1 MKDERLYIDG
11 QLVDIDDNTKIT
23 LDIKS
28 NLFRDVSKMTSNNT
42 YTVKLPKTVRN
53 QMLLKHVDLVQSN
66 DTYAYIMHNARYF
79 RNGVEVIKDG
89 RATILASTDEAI
101 EISIVWGL
109 FPNFSSLIS
118 NGTQLNQL
126 ESTDRI
132 MFTSANNVD
141 DYESTL
147 ASNYFYADY
156 DFVKHDNTVDYSWR
170 AGGGM
175 IYPETSS
182 RTNTTVSFGGFGGR
196 HTSSSKGFLHPVVR
210 VPYILSL
217 IKNNVG
223 VDFQFTGS
231 AKEYIDTLIVPL
243 IAKKSNELTFD
254 NNFEA
259 TIGALSSAGAVTLTI
274 KTASNVFSQAAGDAV
289 TTLTVTSD
297 ATLIMDIKAEWSFD
311 ITGAK
316 PNGHTTWHEGGVS
329 KSYDNYSFRGGYYLK
344 MTVKSGTETT
354 DYVMGSTQSLLSVRV
369 PKGYQGVVRYQY
381 TGYGKVEV
389 KSGDKITMEW
399 VKVAAL
405 KSATFYGG
413 TMKATLQSDDNV
425 PSGGYFPIAINLPKI
440 KIIDFVKFLAAITGT
455 FPLQMSQDGIVQFV
469 PLSTVWENKSQAKDW
484 TRRLI
489 AQGNE
494 NKPKNIDFTMD
505 GYGQHNLYKWKAD
518 DTVVGN
524 YDGDMTIS
532 NETLET
538 EKTIIEFPFA
548 ATDGSNVPMYESES
562 SSSSSGGGT
571 FGGTKSSSSS
581 STTTTTETT
590 EPSYS
595 ACKDRILREF
605 KSDDGKALAKFDINM
620 QEILDEKYRNVAES
634 LQKAKIVKEKIRIR
648 DLELIDFDETKPI
661 YLAQYA
667 SYFAVT
673 EIKADETGLAE
684 VTMLQLYFDD

>member
-66 DTYAYIMHNARYF
+66 DTYAYVMHRARYF

-89 RATILASTDEAI
+89 RATILAVTDEAI

-132 MFTSANNVD
+132 KFTSANNVD

-156 DFVKHDNTVDYSWR
+156 DFEKHSNTVDYTWR

-175 IYPETSS
+175 IYPEANSWTD
-182 RTNTTVSFGGFGGR
+182 TTISYGGFRGG
-196 HTSSSKGFLHPVVR
+196 HTTSAKGYLHPVVR
-210 VPYILSL
+210 VPYVLSL
-217 IKNNVG
+217 IKSNVG

-231 AKEYIDTLIVPL
+231 AKEYIDTLIIPL
-243 IAKKSNELTFD
+243 ISKKANELTFD
-254 NNFEA
+254 NYFEA
-259 TIGALSSAGAVTLTI
+259 TIGALSDAGATTLTV
-274 KTASNVFSQAAGDAV
+274 KTASNVFSQDVGDAV
-289 TTLTVTSD
+289 TELSVASD
-297 ATLIMDIKAEWSFD
+297 ATLVMDISAEWSFD
-311 ITGAK
+311 LTGST
-316 PNGHTTWHEGGVS
+316 PRGHTTRSVGGVTV
-329 KSYDNYSFRGGYYLK
+329 SYDNYSFSGGYYLK
-344 MTVKSGTETT
+344 LTVKNNVETNE
-354 DYVMGSTQSLLSVRV
+354 YIMGSNRIPFSVIV
-369 PKGYQGVVRYQY
+369 PSGYKGVVRYRY
-381 TGYGKVEV
+381 TGYGKIEV
-389 KSGDKITMEW
+389 KAGQKVTLEW
-399 VKVAAL
+399 VKIAGL
-405 KSATFYGG
+405 NGATFYGG
-413 TMKATLQSDDNV
+413 TMKATLQSDENV

-455 FPLQMSQDGIVQFV
+455 LPLQMSQDGIVKFV

-562 SSSSSGGGT
+562 SSSSS
-571 FGGTKSSSSS
+571 

-605 KSDDGKALAKFDINM
+605 KGDDGKALAKFDINM